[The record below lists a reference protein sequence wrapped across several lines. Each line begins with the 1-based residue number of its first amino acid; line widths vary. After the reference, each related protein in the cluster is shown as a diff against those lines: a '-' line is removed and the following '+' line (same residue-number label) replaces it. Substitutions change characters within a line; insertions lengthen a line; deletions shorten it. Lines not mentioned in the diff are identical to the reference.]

1 MKSKCSKLAVK
12 SLSYG
17 SWFHLMMS
25 FEHFDVISM
34 VDNRIDHDISVDFLN
49 KCRRSRQLLPNID
62 INNSVT

>member
-49 KCRRSRQLLPNID
+49 KCRRSR
-62 INNSVT
+62 